1 MKHPRNFAALDPSWG
16 TPGSPILWN
25 ISKFSAFS
33 FLAYRG
39 VDTYVVCDLGLIQ
52 FGVSR
57 VVIEMVYFH
66 SSISLCNSSV
76 DQPMANSLD
85 FAKSRHRKT
94 PNSPQYPPCRRSRS
108 AVVDVVI
115 FVAVVAAFGFLL
127 FPYAQIVASESV
139 KIGAVIVDL
148 VKEEVSVAPWV
159 YMFIGV
165 SVTFAALTTWVL
177 VACTTRKCGNP
188 NCKGLR
194 KAAEFD
200 IQLETEDC
208 VKNSPSLTKDGGVKK
223 GLFKLPC
230 DHHRELEAEL
240 KKMAPPNGRAV
251 LILRARCGCSVGRLE
266 VPGPKKNRKIK
277 K

>member
-1 MKHPRNFAALDPSWG
+1 
-16 TPGSPILWN
+16 
-25 ISKFSAFS
+25 
-33 FLAYRG
+33 
-39 VDTYVVCDLGLIQ
+39 
-52 FGVSR
+52 
-57 VVIEMVYFH
+57 MVYFH
-66 SSISLCNSSV
+66 SSISHCNSSV
-76 DQPMANSLD
+76 DEPPTMANSLD
-85 FAKSRHRKT
+85 FGKSRNRKT
-94 PNSPQYPPCRRSRS
+94 LNNSLQIPPCRRSRS

-115 FVAVVAAFGFLL
+115 FVAVIAAFGFLL
-127 FPYAQIVASESV
+127 FPYIKIVMSESV
-139 KIGAVIVDL
+139 KIGGVIMSL
-148 VKEEVSVAPWV
+148 LKEEVLVAPWI
-159 YMFIGV
+159 YMTIGV
-165 SVTFAALTTWVL
+165 SVTFAVLTTWFF

-188 NCKGLR
+188 RCKGLR

-208 VKNSPSLTKDGGVKK
+208 VKNSPSPAKDGGIKK

-251 LILRARCGCSVGRLE
+251 LVLRAKCGCSVGRLE

>member
-1 MKHPRNFAALDPSWG
+1 
-16 TPGSPILWN
+16 
-25 ISKFSAFS
+25 
-33 FLAYRG
+33 
-39 VDTYVVCDLGLIQ
+39 
-52 FGVSR
+52 
-57 VVIEMVYFH
+57 MVYFH

-76 DQPMANSLD
+76 DQPPTMANSIDL
-85 FAKSRHRKT
+85 ASKSRNRKA
-94 PNSPQYPPCRRSRS
+94 PNSLQVPPCRRSRS

-115 FVAVVAAFGFLL
+115 FVAVIAAFGFLL
-127 FPYAQIVASESV
+127 FPYVQVLMSE
-139 KIGAVIVDL
+139 GAKVVGVIVNL
-148 VKEEVSVAPWV
+148 VREEVCVAPWV

-165 SVTFAALTTWVL
+165 SVTFTALTVWLL

-208 VKNSPSLTKDGGVKK
+208 VKNSPSLAKDGGVKK

-251 LILRARCGCSVGRLE
+251 LVLRARCGCSVGRLE

>member
-1 MKHPRNFAALDPSWG
+1 MA
-16 TPGSPILWN
+16 
-25 ISKFSAFS
+25 
-33 FLAYRG
+33 
-39 VDTYVVCDLGLIQ
+39 
-52 FGVSR
+52 
-57 VVIEMVYFH
+57 YFH

-76 DQPMANSLD
+76 DQYMANSLD
-85 FAKSRHRKT
+85 FEPKSRHRKT
-94 PNSPQYPPCRRSRS
+94 PNSLQSPPCRRSRS

-115 FVAVVAAFGFLL
+115 FAAVIAAFGFLL
-127 FPYAQIVASESV
+127 FPYAQILASESV
-139 KIGAVIVDL
+139 KFGILIVNL
-148 VKEEVSVAPWV
+148 VKEEVSFTPWI

-177 VACTTRKCGNP
+177 VACTIRKCGNP

-194 KAAEFD
+194 KAATFD

-223 GLFKLPC
+223 GLFKVFC

-251 LILRARCGCSVGRLE
+251 LVLRGRCGCSVGRLE
-266 VPGPKKNRKIK
+266 VPGPKKNRKTMK
-277 K
+277 

>member
-1 MKHPRNFAALDPSWG
+1 LNL
-16 TPGSPILWN
+16 
-25 ISKFSAFS
+25 
-33 FLAYRG
+33 
-39 VDTYVVCDLGLIQ
+39 
-52 FGVSR
+52 GVSGF
-57 VVIEMVYFH
+57 VIEMVYFH
-66 SSISLCNSSV
+66 SSVSLCNSSV
-76 DQPMANSLD
+76 DQSMANSLD
-85 FAKSRHRKT
+85 PKSRHRKT
-94 PNSPQYPPCRRSRS
+94 PNFLPSPPCQRSRS

-115 FVAVVAAFGFLL
+115 FAAVIAAFGFLL

-139 KIGAVIVDL
+139 KIGVVIVNL
-148 VKEEVSVAPWV
+148 VEEEASVAPWI

-208 VKNSPSLTKDGGVKK
+208 VKNSPSLTKGGGVKK
-223 GLFKLPC
+223 GLFKVPC

-240 KKMAPPNGRAV
+240 KKMAPPNGRAILV
-251 LILRARCGCSVGRLE
+251 LRGRCGCSVGRLE
-266 VPGPKKNRKIK
+266 VPRPKKNRKIK